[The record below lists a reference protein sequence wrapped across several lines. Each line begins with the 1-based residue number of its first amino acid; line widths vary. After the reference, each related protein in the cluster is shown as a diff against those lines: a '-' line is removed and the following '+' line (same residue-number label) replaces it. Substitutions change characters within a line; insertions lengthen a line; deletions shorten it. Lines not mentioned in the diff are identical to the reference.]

1 MDDGSRAPY
10 YVAVILLLL
19 ASFFAVAET
28 ALASAS
34 RNKIKVLVD
43 RGDSRARKALY
54 LMDHFDEAVSTLLI
68 CTNIV
73 HISTAAIV
81 TKAVVRSFG
90 LSAVSISTIVTT
102 IVVFFFGE
110 MLPKSIAKKY
120 SESLLLSTAFFVR
133 MFMYIFAPIA
143 RVLTKIG
150 QAVSGITKGDPE
162 VSVTEDEL
170 YDMIEDMEEQG
181 HINEDQS
188 DLISSALSF
197 GDVTVES
204 ILTPRVDLMAIDVD
218 DKPESIYN
226 FIKKQNHSR
235 IPVYKDTTDNIIG
248 ILQIRKY
255 LKAYVETKKLPNSK
269 AFKALL
275 DEVYYTPM
283 TTKIDELLP
292 LLSQKKT
299 NIAVVTDNFGGTLGI
314 VTIEDILEELVGEIW
329 DEDDVIESS
338 IEEISENV
346 YIVDADETVGD
357 LFDEIGFEDPEEDE
371 RFMNLLVSEWAYEH
385 FPEIPNAGD
394 GFEYNGLQV
403 NVQEIKHN
411 RIIRV
416 RVIVPKIESTEG
428 GEE

>member
-1 MDDGSRAPY
+1 
-10 YVAVILLLL
+10 
-19 ASFFAVAET
+19 
-28 ALASAS
+28 
-34 RNKIKVLVD
+34 
-43 RGDSRARKALY
+43 
-54 LMDHFDEAVSTLLI
+54 
-68 CTNIV
+68 
-73 HISTAAIV
+73 
-81 TKAVVRSFG
+81 
-90 LSAVSISTIVTT
+90 
-102 IVVFFFGE
+102 
-110 MLPKSIAKKY
+110 
-120 SESLLLSTAFFVR
+120 
-133 MFMYIFAPIA
+133 
-143 RVLTKIG
+143 
-150 QAVSGITKGDPE
+150 
-162 VSVTEDEL
+162 
-170 YDMIEDMEEQG
+170 
-181 HINEDQS
+181 
-188 DLISSALSF
+188 
-197 GDVTVES
+197 
-204 ILTPRVDLMAIDVD
+204 
-218 DKPESIYN
+218 
-226 FIKKQNHSR
+226 
-235 IPVYKDTTDNIIG
+235 
-248 ILQIRKY
+248 
-255 LKAYVETKKLPNSK
+255 
-269 AFKALL
+269 
-275 DEVYYTPM
+275 M

-346 YIVDADETVGD
+346 YMVDADETVGD